1 MSKRRSTIE
10 SRCPKCRIN
19 NGHCICEAIIP
30 IELKTNVS
38 IVVHVSELT
47 LSSNSAQFVKHM
59 APNQTELF
67 IRGHVEK
74 KFTPDEILERPGLP
88 IFLFPSE
95 DAVELNAD
103 FLEKYPGP
111 HHLIV
116 PDGNWNQAKKVRARE
131 DAFQKMMAVKL
142 PPGITGEYMLRK
154 ALYPEWVSTYESIAH
169 ALGALEGE
177 KVRDDLMTFFRA
189 WVKRTMFNRTGF
201 LRYSDD

>member
-1 MSKRRSTIE
+1 MSKRRATNHL
-10 SRCPKCRIN
+10 RCPVCKIN
-19 NGHCICEAIIP
+19 NGHCVCDALRP
-30 IELKTNVS
+30 VELRTNVS

-74 KFTPDEILERPGLP
+74 KFTADEILARSGQP

-95 DAVELNAD
+95 DALELNAD
-103 FLEKYPGP
+103 FLEKHPGP

-131 DAFQKMMAVKL
+131 EAFTRMMAVKL
-142 PPGITGEYMLRK
+142 PKGITGEYQLRK

-177 KVRDDLMTFFRA
+177 KVRDDLMAFFRI
-189 WVKRTMFNRTGF
+189 WVKRTMFNRTGY
-201 LRYSDD
+201 LRYKD

>member
-1 MSKRRSTIE
+1 MR
-10 SRCPKCRIN
+10 
-19 NGHCICEAIIP
+19 P
-30 IELKTNVS
+30 IQVKTKVS

-59 APNQTELF
+59 VPEQTELF

-74 KFTPDEILERPGLP
+74 KFTPDEILEREGQPL
-88 IFLFPSE
+88 FLFPSE
-95 DAVELNAD
+95 GALELNAD
-103 FLEKYPGP
+103 FLQMHPGP

-131 DAFQKMMAVKL
+131 EAFSKLMCVKL
-142 PPGITGEYMLRK
+142 PPGIEAEYKLRK
-154 ALYPEWVSTYESIAH
+154 ALYPGQVSTYEAIAH

-189 WVKRTMFNRTGF
+189 WVKRTMYNRTGH
-201 LRYSDD
+201 LKYADL